1 MKRTTDFETDIRE
14 VDGLYSMAE
23 GETDTNLLEDEL
35 KKPETHGNLN
45 VSFETIGI
53 SPMKFHGI
61 PQYAKVLVA
70 KKKIQRVVSSV
81 EENVNLKLFLHVNM
95 HLIL

>member
-1 MKRTTDFETDIRE
+1 
-14 VDGLYSMAE
+14 MAE

-35 KKPETHGNLN
+35 KKPETHGNRN

-70 KKKIQRVVSSV
+70 KKKIQRVVNSV